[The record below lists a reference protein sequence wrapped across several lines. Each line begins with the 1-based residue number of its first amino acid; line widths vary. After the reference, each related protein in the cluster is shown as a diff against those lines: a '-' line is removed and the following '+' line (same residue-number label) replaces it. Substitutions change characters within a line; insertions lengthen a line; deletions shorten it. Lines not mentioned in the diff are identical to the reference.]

1 MGTFEF
7 EVKFASLISSWV
19 IKTSAMPAGDSNMEY
34 SIGTINRFAGISSDL
49 DEDPIELIRNA
60 QAKPKKDKDLK
71 KSANKDAKKNTKGV
85 KKEEPVVEEAKQEP
99 ARGERGGRGGR
110 GRGCGRG
117 GERGGRGRG
126 GFSGPR
132 RENNNNEEGG
142 TETRAFRDQDDNK
155 FGSGGFGSGG
165 FGGDN
170 SETERRAGRGG
181 FRGRGRGSGRGG
193 RGREFDRRSGVKAV
207 DKKDGHGSSNWGTP
221 EDDLAAQTNNTEATT
236 EEKTDAADAETED
249 APTDTVQEVVEE
261 TKEMSL
267 DEWKASQARERPQFN
282 LRKANE
288 GEKGNTAKGLKQI
301 KKLTEEENEEDGS
314 LFFPRT
320 IYQENLK
327 TSGRVKESLD
337 VNIQF
342 SSGDNRHIETGLGR
356 GRGGRGGRGRGG
368 NRGGRRD
375 EEPASTASA
384 DLVLNLEN
392 DSDFPSLM
400 G

>member
-1 MGTFEF
+1 MILLP
-7 EVKFASLISSWV
+7 K
-19 IKTSAMPAGDSNMEY
+19 
-34 SIGTINRFAGISSDL
+34 
-49 DEDPIELIRNA
+49 PITLKL
-60 QAKPKKDKDLK
+60 QPKK
-71 KSANKDAKKNTKGV
+71 
-85 KKEEPVVEEAKQEP
+85 
-99 ARGERGGRGGR
+99 
-110 GRGCGRG
+110 
-117 GERGGRGRG
+117 
-126 GFSGPR
+126 
-132 RENNNNEEGG
+132 
-142 TETRAFRDQDDNK
+142 
-155 FGSGGFGSGG
+155 
-165 FGGDN
+165 
-170 SETERRAGRGG
+170 
-181 FRGRGRGSGRGG
+181 
-193 RGREFDRRSGVKAV
+193 
-207 DKKDGHGSSNWGTP
+207 
-221 EDDLAAQTNNTEATT
+221 
-236 EEKTDAADAETED
+236 KTDAADAETED

-288 GEKGNTAKGLKQI
+288 GEKGNTAQGIKQI

-320 IYQENLK
+320 IYQEKLK

-342 SSGDNRHIETGLGR
+342 SSGDNRHIETGR
-356 GRGGRGGRGRGG
+356 GR
-368 NRGGRRD
+368 RRD